1 MEITL
6 KKASF
11 EDTNLLHQMQMQS
24 FKPLLGKYQGC
35 SFSPAKE
42 NVEEIGEILKRDD
55 MDYYI
60 IKYGH
65 VSIGGIR
72 VTKTEE
78 HCCKMNSIFILPE
91 YQGKGIGQKVIKLVE
106 NQYGKDTEWFLE
118 AIKQEKNNC
127 YIYEKLGYVPTGQE
141 EKINEDFTLVQ
152 YNKHHN
158 FK

>member
-11 EDTNLLHQMQMQS
+11 EDTNLLHQMQIQS
-24 FKPLLGKYQGC
+24 FKPIVGKYQEC
-35 SFSPAKE
+35 DFSPARE
-42 NVEEIGEILKRDD
+42 NLEEIGKLLKRDD

-72 VTKTEE
+72 VTRTDQN
-78 HCCKMNSIFILPE
+78 CCKMNSIFILPE
-91 YQGKGIGQKVIKLVE
+91 YQGKGIGQKVIRLIE
-106 NQYGKDTEWFLE
+106 NQYGEGTEWFLE

-127 YIYEKLGYVPTGQE
+127 YIYEKLGYVLTGQE
-141 EKINEDFTLVQ
+141 ERVNDQFTLVQ
-152 YNKHHN
+152 YNKHIN